1 MISLKNH
8 IARHNNL
15 TSSKDIFKCD
25 INPSGPLK
33 CELCEKE
40 FTAYQS
46 LAIHMASLHKKG
58 DLSCNQCDFVA
69 AFPNLLVKHK
79 EKHGHFPCDKCSFV
93 ANLRTELTKHVKFQ
107 HTSRLYP
114 CDQCDYLATKVC
126 KIIAKYWY
134 WAIYSIEK
142 GITNIE
148 LNNRSNK
155 LMMLQF

>member
-126 KIIAKYWY
+126 KL
-134 WAIYSIEK
+134 
-142 GITNIE
+142 ITLSRDLTANMDIKIN
-148 LNNRSNK
+148 LIS
-155 LMMLQF
+155 LQIPL